1 MIEFVEFVDA
11 QVKSESEKAE
21 NRESEN
27 GSGGWLQNDLVESNC
42 TGLAVI

>member
-1 MIEFVEFVDA
+1 VDA
-11 QVKSESEKAE
+11 QVMSESEKAE

-27 GSGGWLQNDLVESNC
+27 GSGVGWLQNDLVESNC